1 AVAQMQDF
9 LELDSWARMN
19 IPSTVGGNWQWRMV
33 GGELTDELAE
43 RIRSLT
49 ETYGRIV
56 PEPEP
61 EKPTKSQKA
70 KKVK

>member
-1 AVAQMQDF
+1 
-9 LELDSWARMN
+9 MN

-56 PEPEP
+56 PEPKP
-61 EKPTKSQKA
+61 KSEKPKKA
-70 KKVK
+70 K

>member
-1 AVAQMQDF
+1 MRT
-9 LELDSWARMN
+9 LDIIHKKKS
-19 IPSTVGGNWQWRMV
+19 

-56 PEPEP
+56 PEPKP
-61 EKPTKSQKA
+61 KSEKTKKA
-70 KKVK
+70 K